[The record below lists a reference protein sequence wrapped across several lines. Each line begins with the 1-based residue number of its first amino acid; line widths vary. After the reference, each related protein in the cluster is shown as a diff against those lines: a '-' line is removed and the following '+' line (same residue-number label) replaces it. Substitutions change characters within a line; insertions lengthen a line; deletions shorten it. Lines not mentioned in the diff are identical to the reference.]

1 MASRTSPARS
11 CAGLR
16 RATRATPIS
25 TPTEFRWASVVICG
39 TTACATGHEDY
50 DADGVSDAIELAAC
64 VIARDGLAS
73 TGATIAIWLIAA
85 LAAGLIATGL
95 VLARKR
101 HLFAAAVRTDAVV

>member
-1 MASRTSPARS
+1 M
-11 CAGLR
+11 
-16 RATRATPIS
+16 
-25 TPTEFRWASVVICG
+25 
-39 TTACATGHEDY
+39 
-50 DADGVSDAIELAAC
+50 SDAIELAAC